1 MINNALLL
9 YQVVLNFILAPTV
22 LALLHFSIF
31 YLEAKHCTIEH
42 TDLSLY

>member
-22 LALLHFSIF
+22 LVLLHFFIF
-31 YLEAKHCTIEH
+31 YLKAKLFTIEH
-42 TDLSLY
+42 TDLSLH